1 MVEGGASVED
11 VMNKNFSQDYQPM
24 KTSHPFFQRRAC
36 ALLLAA
42 ALTTSAFAGRTF
54 AAGEEKFD
62 SPEAAVAALSSAA
75 KARDTNAVHKI
86 FGPEGQELISPDVVQ
101 ASEGFNRFVQRI
113 SQKTELVKAS
123 DSKELLEL
131 GADGWPFPMPLVKD
145 DGKWYFDVAAGREEI
160 LNRRIGRD
168 ELGAIAVCHAYVEAQ
183 REYAGRDR
191 MGDGVL
197 EYAQFIMSTPGK
209 HDGLYWPAKNP
220 GDEISPLGPLV
231 GQAHQEG
238 YHRRTGLL
246 TENQTPYHGY
256 YFQVI
261 LRQGR
266 HAPGG
271 KYNYV
276 INGHMIGGFALV
288 AWPAE
293 WGNTGIMTFIVNQQ
307 GKVYQKDLGPKTDK
321 LARKITT
328 YDPDDSWKPAEGR

>member
-1 MVEGGASVED
+1 MNDASRD
-11 VMNKNFSQDYQPM
+11 FQPM
-24 KTSHPFFQRRAC
+24 NIRTSKFGRRMTAMV
-36 ALLLAA
+36 LAA
-42 ALTTSAFAGRTF
+42 AVAGVVAPKLFAG
-54 AAGEEKFD
+54 GEEKFD
-62 SPEAAVAALSSAA
+62 SPEAAVAALTTAA
-75 KARDTNAVHKI
+75 KEKNTNAVHVI
-86 FGPEGQELISPDVVQ
+86 FGPEGHELMSPDIVQ
-101 ASEGFNRFVQRI
+101 ASEGFSRFTSRI
-113 SQKTELVKAS
+113 AEKTKLVAVNDTKRM
-123 DSKELLEL
+123 LEI
-131 GADGWPFPMPLVKD
+131 GADGWPFPMPLVKE

-168 ELGAIAVCHAYVEAQ
+168 ELGAIAVCHAYVDAQ

-191 MGDGVL
+191 VGDGVL
-197 EYAQFIMSTPGK
+197 EYAQYIMSTPGK

-220 GDEISPLGPLV
+220 GDEMSPLGPLV

-246 TENQTPYHGY
+246 TENQSPYHGY
-256 YFQVI
+256 YFQVV

-271 KYNYV
+271 KYSYV

-307 GKVYQKDLGPKTDK
+307 GKIFQKDLGPNTEK

-328 YDPDDSWKPAEGR
+328 YDPDASWKPAEGK

>member
-1 MVEGGASVED
+1 M
-11 VMNKNFSQDYQPM
+11 KTNFQTYQPM
-24 KTSHPFFQRRAC
+24 KIRNLFSPSRPGVM
-36 ALLLAA
+36 ALALGIAA
-42 ALTTSAFAGRTF
+42 SLFALPAF
-54 AAGEEKFD
+54 AAGEQKFD
-62 SPEAAVAALSSAA
+62 SPEAAVAALTDAA
-75 KARDTNAVHKI
+75 KAKDTNAVHKI
-86 FGPEGQELISPDVVQ
+86 FGPEGHELVSPDVVQ
-101 ASEGFNRFVQRI
+101 ASEGFTHFVERLTE
-113 SQKTELVKAS
+113 KTTLVKAT
-123 DSKELLEL
+123 DSKELLEI
-131 GADGWPFPMPLVKD
+131 GSDRWPFPMPLVKE

-168 ELGAIAVCHAYVEAQ
+168 ELGAIAVCHAYVDAQ

-191 MGDGVL
+191 MGNGVL
-197 EYAQFIMSTPGK
+197 EYAQFLMSTPGT
-209 HDGLYWPAKNP
+209 HDGLYWSAKEP

-231 GQAHQEG
+231 AQAHQEG

-246 TENQTPYHGY
+246 TENQSPYHGY

-271 KYNYV
+271 KYSYV

-293 WGNTGIMTFIVNQQ
+293 YGNTGIMTFIVNQQ
-307 GKVYQKDLGPKTDK
+307 GKVYQKDLGPNTDK

-328 YDPDDSWKPAEGR
+328 YDPDASWKPAEGK

>member
-1 MVEGGASVED
+1 MTAMV
-11 VMNKNFSQDYQPM
+11 
-24 KTSHPFFQRRAC
+24 
-36 ALLLAA
+36 LAA
-42 ALTTSAFAGRTF
+42 AVAGVVAPKLFAG
-54 AAGEEKFD
+54 GEEKFD
-62 SPEAAVAALSSAA
+62 SPEAAVAALTTAA
-75 KARDTNAVHKI
+75 KEKNTNAVHVI
-86 FGPEGQELISPDVVQ
+86 FGPEGHELMSPDIVQ
-101 ASEGFNRFVQRI
+101 ASEGFSRFTSRI
-113 SQKTELVKAS
+113 AEKTKLVAVNDTKRM
-123 DSKELLEL
+123 LEI
-131 GADGWPFPMPLVKD
+131 GADGWPFPMPLVKE

-168 ELGAIAVCHAYVEAQ
+168 ELGAIAVCHAYVDAQ

-191 MGDGVL
+191 VGDGVL
-197 EYAQFIMSTPGK
+197 EYAQYIMSTPGK

-220 GDEISPLGPLV
+220 GDEMSPLGPLV

-246 TENQTPYHGY
+246 TENQSPYHGY
-256 YFQVI
+256 YFQVV

-271 KYNYV
+271 KYSYV

-307 GKVYQKDLGPKTDK
+307 GKIFQKDLGPNTEK

-328 YDPDDSWKPAEGR
+328 YDPDASWKPAEGK